1 MGFLENLTMGF
12 GLALT
17 PANLFYA
24 AAGAVLGTAIGVL
37 PALGPA
43 TTIALL
49 LPITYKIEP
58 VSAVIM
64 LAGIF
69 YGAMFGGSTTSILVN
84 IPGESASVVTCI
96 DGYQMARQGRAGPAL
111 GIAAIGSFIAGT
123 ISIFGLSFMAPF
135 LSSFAIEFGPTEYF
149 SLLVCGLLMAVYLAE
164 RSILKGLIMMVLGY
178 LLGSAGLDPVYGIE
192 RFTFGF
198 PRLMDGFNFVVV
210 AMGLF
215 GLSEVLLN
223 VDQPEVL
230 EIFKSSIKGILPT
243 KEDWRQ
249 CWASVLRGS
258 ITGFFIGVL
267 PGGGAV
273 ISSFAS
279 YAVEKGLSRHP
290 ERFGKGAIEGVAGP
304 ESANNAASTSSF
316 IPLLTL
322 GVPGNSATAMI
333 LVALMIHGIRPGPLL
348 YQERPD
354 IVWGVIASMYIGN
367 VMLLAL
373 NLPLIGIWVR
383 LLTIPYRF
391 IVMGIV
397 VICVVGAYSVNY
409 ALFDVGIMVI
419 FGVFGYV
426 VRKNGFPPA
435 PLILTL
441 ILGDM
446 FERTLQQALIGSGGS
461 YAVFWQRP
469 ISAVLLSVAGLL
481 ILSPL
486 ARTYWKRRFGQ
497 KEETRP
503 DP

>member
-1 MGFLENLTMGF
+1 
-12 GLALT
+12 
-17 PANLFYA
+17 
-24 AAGAVLGTAIGVL
+24 V
-37 PALGPA
+37 
-43 TTIALL
+43 
-49 LPITYKIEP
+49 
-58 VSAVIM
+58 
-64 LAGIF
+64 
-69 YGAMFGGSTTSILVN
+69 
-84 IPGESASVVTCI
+84 
-96 DGYQMARQGRAGPAL
+96 
-111 GIAAIGSFIAGT
+111 
-123 ISIFGLSFMAPF
+123 
-135 LSSFAIEFGPTEYF
+135 EYF
-149 SLLVCGLLMAVYLAE
+149 SLVVCGLLMAVYLAE
-164 RSILKGLIMMVLGY
+164 RSVLKGLIMMVLGF
-178 LLGSAGLDPVYGIE
+178 LLGSAGLDPVHGTE

-223 VDQPEVL
+223 VDQPEVR
-230 EIFKSSIKGILPT
+230 EIFKSSIKGLLPT

-258 ITGFFIGVL
+258 ATGFFIGVL

-279 YAVEKGLSRHP
+279 YTLEKGLSKHP
-290 ERFGKGAIEGVAGP
+290 ERFGKGVIEGVAAP
-304 ESANNAASTSSF
+304 ESANNAASISSF

-354 IVWGVIASMYIGN
+354 IVWGVITSMYIGN

-383 LLTIPYRF
+383 LLNIPYRF

-409 ALFDVGIMVI
+409 TLFDVGIMVI

-435 PLILTL
+435 PLILAL

-446 FERTLQQALIGSGGS
+446 FERTLQQALIGSGGR
-461 YAVFWQRP
+461 YAIFWQRP

-481 ILSPL
+481 IFSPL
-486 ARTYWKRRFGQ
+486 VRTYWKKRFDQ
-497 KEETRP
+497 KEGTRANS
-503 DP
+503 